1 MLISENQGIRMSPRK
16 RQFDLSHVMVLP
28 FNIIARTGP
37 KICVRGA
44 SGQGAGVEKGAPGG
58 LLWEGLGNGC

>member
-28 FNIIARTGP
+28 FNITARTGP
-37 KICVRGA
+37 KICVWGA
-44 SGQGAGVEKGAPGG
+44 SGRGRRRALREDCFGRG
-58 LLWEGLGNGC
+58 